1 MFSRQCS
8 AFMCIIPFPCSFSNT
23 LSSSAAFQTVSMPLQ
38 LDITHFGFFFTSFL
52 EISAVGSQSL
62 PKSNQEWCWGAGVL
76 CAVTPCVLPS
86 EPPWGCAG
94 ADLSISCYSIIVH
107 NNVVTLSVQLF
118 AFDQDMEKETV
129 IWEHIFFPFFF
140 PSEEQQVVQI

>member
-1 MFSRQCS
+1 MQFLQYFLPLLLSKLCQC
-8 AFMCIIPFPCSFSNT
+8 
-23 LSSSAAFQTVSMPLQ
+23 LSSLILLILV
-38 LDITHFGFFFTSFL
+38 FFFTSFL